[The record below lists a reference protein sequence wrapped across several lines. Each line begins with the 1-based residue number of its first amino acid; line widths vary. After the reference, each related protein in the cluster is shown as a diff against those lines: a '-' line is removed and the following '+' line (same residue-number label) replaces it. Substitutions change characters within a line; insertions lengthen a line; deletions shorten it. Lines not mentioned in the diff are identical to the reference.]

1 MIINYNQNFYLPL
14 QKIPQY
20 IFLLK
25 NRIIML
31 LNVRDDQFLDEISI
45 DIFFHILQEKLTIL
59 FQT

>member
-45 DIFFHILQEKLTIL
+45 DIFSKKN
-59 FQT
+59 